1 MNWKLFQLF
10 LVVVPL
16 KIAISADVETDWWN
30 IIRVSGSYQ
39 MYSYCDSVWWTDFCF
54 NSILTFWIT
63 HDISIY
69 KKEKIQWNSVY
80 FLETF
85 RFFSINFCFFRKGHL
100 RLWNLS
106 HHKKDIGITMTM
118 GQYGL
123 HGISS
128 STDFMKHHPVWF
140 FFKFLFIK
148 DRSFCLSQLES
159 NSVTPIW
166 IRYSA
171 LCVKWKQVM
180 MKKNSFLFS
189 TNIVSYR

>member
-85 RFFSINFCFFRKGHL
+85 RFFSINFCFFPEKVICVYEIYRIIKRIL
-100 RLWNLS
+100 VLLWRWDNMVCMGYHPARIS
-106 HHKKDIGITMTM
+106 WSIT
-118 GQYGL
+118 QYGFSL
-123 HGISS
+123 NS
-128 STDFMKHHPVWF
+128 
-140 FFKFLFIK
+140 
-148 DRSFCLSQLES
+148 CL
-159 NSVTPIW
+159 
-166 IRYSA
+166 
-171 LCVKWKQVM
+171 
-180 MKKNSFLFS
+180 
-189 TNIVSYR
+189 